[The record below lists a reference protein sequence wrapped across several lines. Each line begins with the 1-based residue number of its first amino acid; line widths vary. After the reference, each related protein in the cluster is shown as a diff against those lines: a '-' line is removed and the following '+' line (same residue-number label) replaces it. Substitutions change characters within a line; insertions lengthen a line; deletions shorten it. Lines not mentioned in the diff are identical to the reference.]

1 MNDIRSHTGTRNQM
15 KYLTSIE
22 ESFSHIKMGFGL
34 HKFTTLNTE
43 HWRWVLVN
51 CAADDGG
58 INEGADEKT
67 PQMCAT
73 KTDKIY

>member
-1 MNDIRSHTGTRNQM
+1 MSLKLFKCRYAIRPNNNIFHIISNLAFMNDIRSHTGTRNQM

-43 HWRWVLVN
+43 HWR
-51 CAADDGG
+51 
-58 INEGADEKT
+58 
-67 PQMCAT
+67 
-73 KTDKIY
+73 